1 MQIWD
6 TPNLREFKRSA
17 VSYLR
22 QAQGIVLLYEVSNVA
37 SFDHLTEWIAIIEET
52 KAVAAEVVIAEN
64 NQDGDERRV
73 PKERAEELARVN
85 GFRFFEASYI
95 TGHNVFAS
103 SRAAVR

>member
-1 MQIWD
+1 MGHTESARLQTI
-6 TPNLREFKRSA
+6 A

-22 QAQGIVLLYEVSNVA
+22 QAQGIVLLYEISNVA

-85 GFRFFEASYI
+85 GFHFFEASYI
-95 TGHNVFAS
+95 TGHNVFEYFAS
-103 SRAAVR
+103 SRAVR